1 MSRETTTPPLIDED
15 HAALIESAVS
25 IIAASSDAANVPS
38 LARSI
43 GCKVSADRRN
53 VTIFMVVSSARRLL
67 DDVSLSGRIAV
78 VFSEVLS
85 HRTIQLKGTDAAM
98 VPVVPADRRLVE
110 AYADAMVRVIGSVG
124 HPEDLARAMLACPAG
139 ELVAVAFTPMA
150 AFLQTPGP
158 RAGTP
163 LKG

>member
-1 MSRETTTPPLIDED
+1 MTPPLLDED
-15 HAALIESAVS
+15 HAAFIESAVS
-25 IIAASSDAANVPS
+25 IIAASSDAVKVPS
-38 LARSI
+38 LERAI

-67 DDVSLSGRIAV
+67 DDVGSSGRIAV
-78 VFSEVLS
+78 VFSEPPS
-85 HRTIQLKGTDAAM
+85 HRTIQLKGTDAAI
-98 VPVVPADRRLVE
+98 VPVVPADRKLVE
-110 AYADAMVRVIGSVG
+110 AYADAMVGVIGCMG
-124 HPEDLARAMLACPAG
+124 YPEPLTRAMLACPAD
-139 ELVAVAFTPMA
+139 ELVAVSFTPTA